1 MKGKNKIGYIDL
13 LDRSDNPS
21 GTVTDAVAW
30 AQKDY
35 RWWTRLF
42 RCAVVVLSVAAWM
55 SIAVVS
61 YRVIPDRNYKYIT
74 ASVNNTPQEVYQNIQ
89 MLFEK

>member
-21 GTVTDAVAW
+21 GTVTDAVAL

-55 SIAVVS
+55 VTVAVS

-74 ASVNNTPQEVYQNIQ
+74 ASINNTTQEVYQNVQ
-89 MLFEK
+89 KLFGR

>member
-55 SIAVVS
+55 VTVAVS
-61 YRVIPDRNYKYIT
+61 YRVIPDRNYNYIS
-74 ASVNNTPQEVYQNIQ
+74 ASANNTRQEVYQNVQ
-89 MLFEK
+89 KLFGR

>member
-42 RCAVVVLSVAAWM
+42 RCACCRFLQSDTRQKLQ
-55 SIAVVS
+55 IHH
-61 YRVIPDRNYKYIT
+61 RKH
-74 ASVNNTPQEVYQNIQ
+74 
-89 MLFEK
+89 

>member
-1 MKGKNKIGYIDL
+1 MKEKDKISCIDF
-13 LDRSDNPS
+13 LDRCDTSPE
-21 GTVTDAVAW
+21 TVRDTVVW
-30 AQKDY
+30 AQKDF

-55 SIAVVS
+55 LIALVS

-74 ASVNNTPQEVYQNIQ
+74 ASVNNTPQEVYQNVQ